1 MNSEHY
7 THSLTH
13 THHTYHHY
21 HCTPEGRQSIKEG
34 DHRGGLNPILGRC
47 THHWG
52 NNSEP
57 EGPGPGLWTSPRP

>member
-1 MNSEHY
+1 MNSEHN

-13 THHTYHHY
+13 THHTYH

-34 DHRGGLNPILGRC
+34 DHRGGEITGIWTIYPY
-47 THHWG
+47 G

-57 EGPGPGLWTSPRP
+57 EGPGPEEFIAKALK